1 MDYKFKEDEY
11 LIESQV
17 YIDSTYEEHYAQTK
31 YQATEVI
38 IDSGHVLGI
47 CIGNIFK
54 YAKRY
59 WLKNGYSRSDL
70 LKILHYT
77 IIALHV
83 HDKEIGKVDW

>member
-1 MDYKFKEDEY
+1 MEYKFKEDEY
-11 LIESQV
+11 LIESQE
-17 YIDSTYEEHYAQTK
+17 YIDSTYEEHYAQNK
-31 YQATEVI
+31 YQATDVI
-38 IDSGHVLGI
+38 IDSGHGLGF

-83 HDKEIGKVDW
+83 HDKEIGNVDW